1 MLSGGTDDVEV
12 VVVGAGAAGLGA
24 AMRLAAARVS
34 LTVLEARGRVG
45 GRPTR
50 LLMRRFHSISGAAGC
65 IRRNVIHGPELRPRP
80 VSQSTKPFPPGAL
93 RASTSGSAPRIT

>member
-12 VVVGAGAAGLGA
+12 VVVGAGSAGLGA

-45 GRPTR
+45 GRAYTVAATR
-50 LLMRRFHSISGAAGC
+50 SRVRLAAFG
-65 IRRNVIHGPELRPRP
+65 
-80 VSQSTKPFPPGAL
+80 
-93 RASTSGSAPRIT
+93 